1 MNLNKKSLIQI
12 IVLVV
17 LLVAGGGVFL
27 ATQEGGLGFLSE
39 LIPGL
44 KEEPK
49 PAPAPPP
56 VAKPKP
62 DVPPIPMQ
70 PAKGKVAGK
79 PFTVDRATIENG
91 VLTLF
96 HGGEGNAVEIA
107 VDLRTKRWDVPA
119 GRNFK
124 VLKQTKGDVPR
135 VALRVT
141 DAGQLQAPQVFGD
154 NYTMVLEFGAEKDKK
169 LPGKIHLAL
178 PDEQASQVAGTF
190 DAEVRG
196 FRIING
202 KPDLSADSVETLQYL
217 VFRELLKDDP
227 EKVLNNVAFYDAH
240 LDTGSGKNATG
251 YLEVDYRVGEGAP
264 TMQRFQFVKEQ
275 DEWRVRGTLRGNQI
289 DEAHPLAVPG
299 AKDAPAV
306 LIYLAAK
313 RLEGQVAKKKPE
325 QGIFGATFT
334 ARHSDKTKVGVT
346 EVNFRPSRDAEAV
359 QLAYLFR
366 LKGNGW
372 TLERELDKKEKV
384 NVDTGKIERAKK

>member
-17 LLVAGGGVFL
+17 LLVGGGGVFL
-27 ATQEGGLGFLSE
+27 ATQEGGLDFLSD
-39 LIPGL
+39 LIPGM

-49 PAPAPPP
+49 PAPAPAP

-62 DVPPIPMQ
+62 DVPPIPML
-70 PAKGKVAGK
+70 PAKGKVGGK
-79 PFTVDRATIENG
+79 PFTVERATIENG

-96 HGGEGNAVEIA
+96 HGGEGNAVEVA

-124 VLKQTKGDVPR
+124 VLKQTKGDLPR

-141 DAGQLQAPQVFGD
+141 DAGQLQTPQVYGE
-154 NYTMVLEFGAEKDKK
+154 NYTMVLELGAEKDKK

-178 PDEQASQVAGTF
+178 PDEQGSQVAGTF

-227 EKVLNNVAFYDAH
+227 EKILNNVAFYDAQI
-240 LDTGSGKNATG
+240 DAGSTKNATG
-251 YLEVDYRVGEGAP
+251 YLEVDYRVGEAAP
-264 TMQRFQFVKEQ
+264 TMQRFQFVKDQ
-275 DEWRVRGTLRGNQI
+275 DQWRVRGTLRGNQV
-289 DEAHPLAVPG
+289 DEAHPLAAPG

-325 QGIFGATFT
+325 HGIYGATFT

-346 EVNFRPSRDAEAV
+346 EVSYRPSRDGEPV

-366 LKGNGW
+366 FKGSGW
-372 TLERELDKKEKV
+372 ALERELDKKEKV

>member
-12 IVLVV
+12 VVLVV
-17 LLVAGGGVFL
+17 LLVVGGGVFL

-39 LIPGL
+39 LIPGM
-44 KEEPK
+44 KEEVK
-49 PAPAPPP
+49 PPPPP

-79 PFTVDRATIENG
+79 PFTVDRATVENG
-91 VLTLF
+91 VLTLY
-96 HGGEGNAVEIA
+96 HGAAGNAVEIA
-107 VDLRTKRWDVPA
+107 IDLRTKRWDVPA

-124 VLKQTKGDVPR
+124 VLKQTKGELPR

-141 DAGQLQAPQVFGD
+141 DAGQLLAPQVYAD
-154 NYTMVLEFGAEKDKK
+154 KYTMVLELGAEKDKK

-178 PDEQASQVAGTF
+178 PDEQESQVAGTF

-227 EKVLNNVAFYDAH
+227 EKALNNVAFYDAH
-240 LDTGSGKNATG
+240 INAASGTTATG
-251 YLEVDYRVGEGAP
+251 YLEVDYRVGEAAP
-264 TMQRFQFVKEQ
+264 TTQRFQFVKEQ
-275 DEWRVRGTLRGNQI
+275 DEWRVRGTLRSNEV

-299 AKDAPAV
+299 PKDAPAV

-313 RLEGQVAKKKPE
+313 RLEAQVAKNKPE
-325 QGIFGATFT
+325 HGVYAATFT
-334 ARHSDKTKVGVT
+334 ARHNDKSRLGVT
-346 EVNFRPSRDAEAV
+346 EVSYRPSRDAEPV
-359 QLAYLFR
+359 SLAYLFR

-384 NVDTGKIERAKK
+384 NVDTGRIERARK